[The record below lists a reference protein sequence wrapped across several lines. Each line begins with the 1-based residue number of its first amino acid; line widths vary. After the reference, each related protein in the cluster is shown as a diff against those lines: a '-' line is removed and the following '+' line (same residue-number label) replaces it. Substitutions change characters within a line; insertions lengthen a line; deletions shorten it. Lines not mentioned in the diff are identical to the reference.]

1 MLYSCQM
8 SEQAK
13 HLETTQNLTRE
24 DLVNAYQQ
32 LYKGDLTGETP
43 EQMLAQKLSEAGDY
57 TTLLIKFAQQHYPD
71 FSGTP
76 AEMEDEVSSHEDI
89 ASVDVVFDLLNELQS
104 RLETDRSK
112 NITTI
117 PLPIVAIPPNEYLI
131 KLKEKPNLET
141 TKKYEFQLQ
150 ERLKILYDTLL
161 LLGLSQPEDFQ
172 LYEGQV
178 TATMMRQTP
187 YIIADIETLNRLV
200 CICNE
205 VGNKT
210 FVFDRSQIIK
220 QFGEDEYVETLAN
233 STKNDLKT
241 LIEQSAQDNTSG
253 IIGTGFVWGKTA
265 ASKLAAL
272 LSGSKEFN
280 LESLQ
285 SKEKKPKKELDAN
298 TIYLT
303 PGPDGL
309 ADYTKPD
316 GTTALVGSIHQISK
330 KLGYDQQSAALE
342 KKLTKV
348 TENIL
353 VKGAGMAA
361 SQVYYY
367 DSSFKRIPDY
377 VETIL
382 DADESGLA
390 ETLNSTGDIIHVGPL
405 NAIFKKLN
413 LGISRDSKRFGYALL
428 KDPTTILKMPN
439 GTTYQTLYILEKIV
453 EQITDNNSKEYIRRS
468 KNITPPTPEDFDIF
482 LVADENDLGYLSLDN
497 GQSVTVTT
505 IANAAR
511 LKGYHPGY
519 LKERYGDQLQFVQS
533 LRPNM
538 KVGLKT
544 KSGIISSQLVV
555 LDQIPNRFNDNTT
568 IIEAGNNNTGIILDE
583 FGKQITIGSKSVISL
598 LSGHGPL
605 YITRNPD
612 IADLAKLK
620 LDNIVLRS
628 GGAIVEELY
637 ILEKVPSIYHL
648 EIILAGED
656 KLGDLKFANSTIH
669 IGAITQIASSLGKS
683 NTFIQNKQWL
693 QQLCK
698 YPDSTTGLKYRTG
711 IITDL
716 YVLEWA
722 QEAMEK
728 YGKNKKIV
736 PNHIELDVEDLA
748 LIESRKQQVLLEN
761 MQRKNTVDNS

>member
-1 MLYSCQM
+1 M

-13 HLETTQNLTRE
+13 HLETTQKLTRE

-57 TTLLIKFAQQHYPD
+57 TTQLIKFAQQHYPD

-220 QFGEDEYVETLAN
+220 QFGEDEYVETIAN
-233 STKNDLKT
+233 STKNNLKN

-272 LSGSKEFN
+272 ISGSKEFN

-285 SKEKKPKKELDAN
+285 SREKQPKKELDAG

-309 ADYTKPD
+309 AEYIQPD
-316 GTTALVGSIHQISK
+316 GTKVVIGTKHAIAKKMGYTQASSKHNKSLIPIS
-330 KLGYDQQSAALE
+330 
-342 KKLTKV
+342 
-348 TENIL
+348 ENIIFNKTTGPVAQL
-353 VKGAGMAA
+353 
-361 SQVYYY
+361 YYL
-367 DSSFKRIPDY
+367 DPEIKRIPDH
-377 VETIL
+377 VKRIL
-382 DADESGLA
+382 EGDENNIAQIELDGK
-390 ETLNSTGDIIHVGPL
+390 TVHVGPL
-405 NAIFKKLN
+405 NSILKSFSLKVSRTSSADFEYAFLDPTIIMLTKNGVIVKQLYVKEKIAAHVLEKLKKWDEFATLESETYDQMVEADDNGVGTITLQDGQTVHISSATIASKIKGYSSSYLSSTNKELADASRLSIPGQKIGLKLN
-413 LGISRDSKRFGYALL
+413 NGQI
-428 KDPTTILKMPN
+428 TTDI
-439 GTTYQTLYILEKIV
+439 YILEKIPNKIDTN
-453 EQITDNNSKEYIRRS
+453 QIILQANQDGTAKIHD
-468 KNITPPTPEDFDIF
+468 
-482 LVADENDLGYLSLDN
+482 DN
-497 GQSVTVTT
+497 GN
-505 IANAAR
+505 I
-511 LKGYHPGY
+511 
-519 LKERYGDQLQFVQS
+519 
-533 LRPNM
+533 
-538 KVGLKT
+538 
-544 KSGIISSQLVV
+544 
-555 LDQIPNRFNDNTT
+555 
-568 IIEAGNNNTGIILDE
+568 
-583 FGKQITIGSKSVISL
+583 ITIGSKSTISKFAGYNHL
-598 LSGHGPL
+598 YLS
-605 YITRNPD
+605 RNPE
-612 IADLAKLK
+612 IAEKARLLDTTILLAHG
-620 LDNIVLRS
+620 NHHIS
-628 GGAIVEELY
+628 ELY
-637 ILEKVPSIYHL
+637 VLERLPNRDNLNYIYP
-648 EIILAGED
+648 D
-656 KLGDLKFANSTIH
+656 NQKLGTVTFDGHEIH
-669 IGAITQIASSLGKS
+669 LGAITNISSLLGKA
-683 NTFIQNKQWL
+683 NTFIADKKWL
-693 QQLCK
+693 QQMSK
-698 YPDSTTGLKYRTG
+698 YPDSILGLKHRTG
-711 IITDL
+711 ATTDL

-722 QEAMEK
+722 QEAIEK
-728 YGKNKKIV
+728 YTSSSKYL
-736 PNHIELDVEDLA
+736 PNNIELDAQDLA
-748 LIESRKQQVLLEN
+748 LIESRKQQVLLEKE
-761 MQRKNTVDNS
+761 QRKNTEN